1 MIVATTY
8 LLIAAVGRMPFL
20 GEPRNLFLVHLVWAT
35 PLLLAM
41 AHDFVRHRRVHPVY
55 VFGLTLLLVSGSA
68 VRGVVRSSEAW
79 LEISARLVPWV
90 T

>member
-1 MIVATTY
+1 
-8 LLIAAVGRMPFL
+8 
-20 GEPRNLFLVHLVWAT
+20 
-35 PLLLAM
+35 
-41 AHDFVRHRRVHPVY
+41 VHPVY